1 MYDVCRQAETEKSE
15 NLFLYI
21 DLPRFDFPV
30 IFSEPV
36 GAIQYHMRGPG
47 PIYLQETSN
56 HPITT
61 ITHTSTVSS
70 QLTTANLLY
79 NINNDV
85 TLWSVIDPDVVHDN
99 PVEDKHRRLVR
110 SHRGS
115 PYDRELKPNA
125 KIRDEL
131 GVGNCQFFF
140 SQRLS
145 DTFLGHPELFP
156 KPAAHLRRERS
167 RLEISVLFSPR

>member
-1 MYDVCRQAETEKSE
+1 MYRFTDTGDKKQAETEKSE

-36 GAIQYHMRGPG
+36 RICMSSLYYTHWS
-47 PIYLQETSN
+47 QEAPNLPS
-56 HPITT
+56 IS
-61 ITHTSTVSS
+61 HTPAAPSVASMATD
-70 QLTTANLLY
+70 AH
-79 NINNDV
+79 
-85 TLWSVIDPDVVHDN
+85 LWSVVDPEIARDN

-110 SHRGS
+110 SHRSS

-131 GVGNCQFFF
+131 GVSVNN
-140 SQRLS
+140 
-145 DTFLGHPELFP
+145 
-156 KPAAHLRRERS
+156 LR
-167 RLEISVLFSPR
+167 

>member
-1 MYDVCRQAETEKSE
+1 MQAETEKSE

-36 GAIQYHMRGPG
+36 SISDHPRNRLLKNA
-47 PIYLQETSN
+47 QEHTS
-56 HPITT
+56 
-61 ITHTSTVSS
+61 HTSTSS
-70 QLTTANLLY
+70 IVPSTIQTPSAPSGTASFTF
-79 NINNDV
+79 DPHF
-85 TLWSVIDPDVVHDN
+85 WAVIDPDIAREN

-110 SHRGS
+110 SHRSS

-131 GVGNCQFFF
+131 GV
-140 SQRLS
+140 RLH
-145 DTFLGHPELFP
+145 FAVLLLFNTLMHG
-156 KPAAHLRRERS
+156 HLRV
-167 RLEISVLFSPR
+167 I

>member
-1 MYDVCRQAETEKSE
+1 LHPQAETEKSE

-36 GAIQYHMRGPG
+36 SI
-47 PIYLQETSN
+47 SN
-56 HPITT
+56 HRSRIFFTLKNVQEHPTR
-61 ITHTSTVSS
+61 TSTSS
-70 QLTTANLLY
+70 VVPSTIQTAAAPSGTASFAF
-79 NINNDV
+79 DPHF
-85 TLWSVIDPDVVHDN
+85 WAVIDPDISREN

-110 SHRGS
+110 SHRSS

-131 GVGNCQFFF
+131 GVRLQF
-140 SQRLS
+140 
-145 DTFLGHPELFP
+145 
-156 KPAAHLRRERS
+156 AAHLYS
-167 RLEISVLFSPR
+167 AY